1 MLLDEWKGSPDNLVE
16 SVVCFPLISVSG
28 ALIWRK
34 WTRAREYIILSVSR
48 FYRDYFDMG
57 KQLWFSGWMMFA
69 LLLHGGGSVFA
80 AAVPW
85 KADVYSHFSDQ
96 EPLADMLK
104 TLAAFQDI
112 PIVISPKVKEVVS
125 LHFKQRKPEAIF
137 QELVKT
143 YGLVWYYDKE
153 SLFVYKED
161 EVQTATVSL
170 KKMSPEVFTNSLKR
184 LEILDERFQWQVS
197 EVDNI
202 IYFTGPERFVSSVLS
217 AAATMDTQALDKRQI
232 YRWKD
237 KKGVINFSS
246 EDPVGNM
253 GAAWDVKTGDKFPGF
268 DMVDVVKNKQ

>member
-1 MLLDEWKGSPDNLVE
+1 VLLDEWKGSPDNLVE
-16 SVVCFPLISVSG
+16 SVVCFPLISISG

-137 QELVKT
+137 
-143 YGLVWYYDKE
+143 
-153 SLFVYKED
+153 
-161 EVQTATVSL
+161 
-170 KKMSPEVFTNSLKR
+170 
-184 LEILDERFQWQVS
+184 
-197 EVDNI
+197 
-202 IYFTGPERFVSSVLS
+202 
-217 AAATMDTQALDKRQI
+217 
-232 YRWKD
+232 
-237 KKGVINFSS
+237 
-246 EDPVGNM
+246 
-253 GAAWDVKTGDKFPGF
+253 
-268 DMVDVVKNKQ
+268 